1 MSITLPEALAAEP
14 KSDFKVM
21 LRNSKTGV
29 VLTSVTD
36 AQGVA
41 RLEAEYGTYSVIVSK
56 QIEVEGAV
64 KILSAS
70 QNIVLSRDDKQVE
83 TLAPPNLPPRI
94 KGTIILKE
102 VYFHLAKTPSG
113 ANYNYDQYFTLYNN
127 SDKVQYLD
135 GIGLG
140 THSTYNSN
148 AKRIY
153 VKSWLGDDNTDPRD
167 SVPISAFGFNFP
179 GKGTDHP
186 LQPGEEVV
194 IALSAINHTG
204 AMTTVPVNLATENT
218 WAMWIPAFKG
228 QKTPEVPEERRL
240 NPYCQ
245 QGLGTAFTISRTS
258 PTVVIYRI
266 EGNAEEYVKDGVKL
280 GEPGGHMISAPPAYT
295 GKIYS
300 IMIPKGVGLRRS
312 RIPHCRKRGPA
323 SLSGDQSPGS
333 HDHFGEWVRASP
345 YIRKVDERGD
355 GCRRTYRLSGYE
367 RLFAG
372 LDDDSAADS
381 LQGQLTQNETDHENQ
396 YDICGIPGNGR
407 NGMHGVGAVSPRGEP
422 RKILYDGAHPLQK
435 RLAGLGQRR
444 RPDLQPCFALDSRRQ
459 LRFRRRRPA

>member
-1 MSITLPEALAAEP
+1 MKKILTCILPLAAAFLLSGCLKDMKDSELFEGSKEVEVSITLPEALAAEP

-83 TLAPPNLPPRI
+83 TLAAELTAAN

-204 AMTTVPVNLATENT
+204 AMTTVPVNLATEST

-266 EGNAEEYVKDGVKL
+266 EGSAEEYVKDGVKL

-300 IMIPKGVGLRRS
+300 IMIPK
-312 RIPHCRKRGPA
+312 
-323 SLSGDQSPGS
+323 
-333 HDHFGEWVRASP
+333 EWVYDGVEFRIAENEVPRLCPEISLQALMITSGMGSGIS
-345 YIRKVDERGD
+345 YIRKVDEEA
-355 GCRRTYRLSGYE
+355 TAA
-367 RLFAG
+367 AG
-372 LDDDSAADS
+372 HTVYQDTNDSSQDWMM
-381 LQGQLTQNETDHENQ
+381 
-396 YDICGIPGNGR
+396 IPRPTLYKGN
-407 NGMHGVGAVSPRGEP
+407 
-422 RKILYDGAHPLQK
+422 
-435 RLAGLGQRR
+435 
-444 RPDLQPCFALDSRRQ
+444 
-459 LRFRRRRPA
+459 